1 MLINIKT
8 VDICMQQ
15 TTMTLETLLLK
26 DSELSSLPEIYL
38 RVSELLENEDST
50 SAQIGQLVE
59 TDPALTT
66 RILKMVNSAFYG
78 FPHEIATISQSISIL
93 GRDRLRQILI
103 GSMLGGVFGKMGSHV
118 ISLNDFWY
126 DSVKTAI
133 LARYL
138 CRESRNSD
146 QAETIFTAGLLHKIG
161 KLILAQRLPD
171 EYMRVQIT
179 AEAENLGVFE
189 LEQRIIGFTHCDVG
203 AAFIGKWGLPQILS
217 DIAHYYLSPQQSQ
230 DYAEEVRLI
239 SLASKLTF
247 LVAPVEQQEVEYVL
261 EDIPDWQEAGLT
273 VAQITAAS
281 ILAEEQ
287 VYEVMD
293 SLGMGQIRIED
304 DD

>member
-1 MLINIKT
+1 
-8 VDICMQQ
+8 MQQ
-15 TTMTLETLLLK
+15 TTMTLESLLQK

-103 GSMLGGVFGKMGSHV
+103 GSMLGGVFGKMGSRV

-146 QAETIFTAGLLHKIG
+146 QAETLFTAGLLHKIG

-179 AEAENLGVFE
+179 TEAENLDAFLV
-189 LEQRIIGFTHCDVG
+189 EQRIIGYTHCDVG
-203 AAFIGKWGLPQILS
+203 AAFIKKWGLPQILS
-217 DIAHYYLSPQQSQ
+217 DIAHYYLSPQQSEEYE
-230 DYAEEVRLI
+230 DEVRLI
-239 SLASKLTF
+239 SLASNLTF
-247 LVAPVEQQEVEYVL
+247 LVAPVEQQEVEFAL
-261 EDIPDWQEAGLT
+261 EDIQDWQLTGLS
-273 VAQITAAS
+273 VEQITTAS

-293 SLGMGQIRIED
+293 SLGMGQMRIED
-304 DD
+304 DE

>member
-1 MLINIKT
+1 
-8 VDICMQQ
+8 MQQ
-15 TTMTLETLLLK
+15 TTMTLETLLQK

-66 RILKMVNSAFYG
+66 RILKMVNSAYYG
-78 FPHEIATISQSISIL
+78 FPHKIATISQSISIL

-103 GSMLGGVFGKMGSHV
+103 GSMLGGVFGKMGSRV

-138 CRESRNSD
+138 CRESRNSE
-146 QAETIFTAGLLHKIG
+146 QAETLFTAGLLHKIG
-161 KLILAQRLPD
+161 QLILAQRLPD

-179 AEAENLGVFE
+179 IEAENENMLQV
-189 LEQRIIGFTHCDVG
+189 EQRIIGFTHCDVG
-203 AAFIGKWGLPQILS
+203 AAFISKWGLPQILS
-217 DIAHYYLSPQQSQ
+217 DIAHHYPSPQQSK
-230 DYAEEVRLI
+230 DNEDEVRLI
-239 SLASKLTF
+239 SLASNLTF
-247 LVAPVEQQEVEYVL
+247 LIAPVEQQEVEYAL
-261 EDIPDWQEAGLT
+261 EDIPSWQQTGLT
-273 VAQITAAS
+273 AEQITAAS

-293 SLGMGQIRIED
+293 SLGMGQIRIEED
-304 DD
+304 D